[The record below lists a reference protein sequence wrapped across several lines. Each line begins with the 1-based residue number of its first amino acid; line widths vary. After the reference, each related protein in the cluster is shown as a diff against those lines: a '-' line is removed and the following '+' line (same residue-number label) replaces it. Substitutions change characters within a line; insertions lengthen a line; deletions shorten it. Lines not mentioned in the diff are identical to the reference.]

1 MKVLMLNGSFNPDG
15 STSAGLEIMA
25 KTFAEEGVETE
36 IVTVGAKP
44 IADCIACGKCAE
56 LKRCVFANDAVN
68 DFAEKAKTSDGFV
81 FGSPVYYAHPSGRIQ
96 SFLDRLFFSTMNA
109 DRYASLR
116 HKPCASIVVA
126 RRAGTSASFDVLNKY
141 ATISQMIVVGST
153 YWNEFHAL
161 TKEDVPEDP
170 EGLQTLQNLARNMVY
185 VMKCL
190 KAGRDAGIMPP
201 ATKEEV
207 FTNFVRRCE

>member
-1 MKVLMLNGSFNPDG
+1 MKVLMLNG
-15 STSAGLEIMA
+15 
-25 KTFAEEGVETE
+25 EGVETE
-36 IVTVGAKP
+36 IVTVGGKP
-44 IADCIACGKCAE
+44 IADCIACGKCAG

-126 RRAGTSASFDVLNKY
+126 RRAGTSASFDVMNKY
-141 ATISQMIVVGST
+141 ATISQMIVVGSS
-153 YWNEFHAL
+153 YWNEL
-161 TKEDVPEDP
+161 R
-170 EGLQTLQNLARNMVY
+170 NLARNMVY
-185 VMKCL
+185 VMKCQ
-190 KAGRDAGIMPP
+190 KAGRDAGILPP
-201 ATKEEV
+201 ANESGV
-207 FTNFVRRCE
+207 FTNFVR

>member
-1 MKVLMLNGSFNPDG
+1 MKVLMLNGSHNQNG
-15 STSAGLEIMA
+15 STRAGLDEMA
-25 KTFAEEGVETE
+25 KVFSAEGVETE
-36 IVTVGAKP
+36 IVTVGGKP
-44 IADCIACGKCAE
+44 VADCIACGKCAE

>member
-15 STSAGLEIMA
+15 STNAGLEIMA
-25 KTFAEEGVETE
+25 KTFTEEGVETE
-36 IVTVGAKP
+36 IVTVGGKP

-96 SFLDRLFFSTMNA
+96 SFLDRLFFSSRLANG
-109 DRYASLR
+109 YENLR
-116 HKPCASIVVA
+116 HKPVAAITVA

-141 ATISQMIVVGST
+141 AGISQMITVGST

-161 TKEDVPEDP
+161 TKEDVPEDA
-170 EGLQTLQNLARNMVY
+170 EGVQTLRNLARNMAY

-190 KAGRDAGIMPP
+190 KAGRDAGINPP
-201 ATKEEV
+201 AIETEV
-207 FTNFVRRCE
+207 LTNFVR

>member
-25 KTFAEEGVETE
+25 KTFTEEGVETE

-201 ATKEEV
+201 ATKEGV

>member
-116 HKPCASIVVA
+116 HKPVASIVVA

-141 ATISQMIVVGST
+141 ATISQMIVVGSS

-161 TKEDVPEDP
+161 TKDDVPQDP
-170 EGLQTLQNLARNMVY
+170 EGLQTLRNLARNMVY
-185 VMKCL
+185 VMKCQ
-190 KAGRDAGIMPP
+190 KAGRDAGILPP
-201 ATKEEV
+201 ANESGV
-207 FTNFVRRCE
+207 FTNFVR

>member
-15 STSAGLEIMA
+15 STKAGLEIMA

-56 LKRCVFANDAVN
+56 LKRCVFASDAVN

-96 SFLDRLFFSTMNA
+96 SFLDRLFFSSRLANG
-109 DRYASLR
+109 YENLR
-116 HKPCASIVVA
+116 HKPVAAITVA

-161 TKEDVPEDP
+161 TKEDVPEDG
-170 EGLQTLQNLARNMVY
+170 EGVQTLQNLAHNMAY

-190 KAGRDAGIMPP
+190 KAGRDAGILPP
-201 ATKEEV
+201 TAREDV
-207 FTNFVRRCE
+207 FTNFVRRV

>member
-15 STSAGLEIMA
+15 STKAGLDIMA
-25 KTFAEEGVETE
+25 GTFAEEGVETE

-185 VMKCL
+185 VMKCQ
-190 KAGRDAGIMPP
+190 KAGRDAGILPP
-201 ATKEEV
+201 TAKEEV
-207 FTNFVRRCE
+207 FTNFVR

>member
-1 MKVLMLNGSFNPDG
+1 M
-15 STSAGLEIMA
+15 
-25 KTFAEEGVETE
+25 
-36 IVTVGAKP
+36 
-44 IADCIACGKCAE
+44 
-56 LKRCVFANDAVN
+56 N

-81 FGSPVYYAHPSGRIQ
+81 FGSPVYYAYPSGRIQ

-170 EGLQTLQNLARNMVY
+170 EGLQTLRNLARNMVY

-190 KAGRDAGIMPP
+190 KAGQDAGILPP
-201 ATKEEV
+201 ANESGV
-207 FTNFVRRCE
+207 FTNFVR

>member
-15 STSAGLEIMA
+15 STKAGLDIMA
-25 KTFAEEGVETE
+25 GTFAEEGVETE
-36 IVTVGAKP
+36 IVTVGGKP

-161 TKEDVPEDP
+161 TKEDVPEDG
-170 EGLQTLQNLARNMVY
+170 EGVQTLQNLARNMAY
-185 VMKCL
+185 VMKCQ
-190 KAGRDAGIMPP
+190 KAGRDAGILPP
-201 ATKEEV
+201 TAREDV
-207 FTNFVRRCE
+207 FTNFVRRG

>member
-44 IADCIACGKCAE
+44 IADCIACSKCAE

-190 KAGRDAGIMPP
+190 KAGRDAGILPP
-201 ATKEEV
+201 TAKEEV
-207 FTNFVRRCE
+207 FTNFVRRV

>member
-15 STSAGLEIMA
+15 STKAGLEIMA

-161 TKEDVPEDP
+161 TKEDVPEDG
-170 EGLQTLQNLARNMVY
+170 EGVQTLQNLARNMAY

-190 KAGRDAGIMPP
+190 KAGRDAGILPP
-201 ATKEEV
+201 TAKEDV
-207 FTNFVRRCE
+207 FTNFVRRV

>member
-1 MKVLMLNGSFNPDG
+1 MKVLMLNGSFNPGG

-36 IVTVGAKP
+36 IITVGAKP

>member
-1 MKVLMLNGSFNPDG
+1 MKVLMLNGSFNPAG
-15 STSAGLEIMA
+15 STNAGLEIMA
-25 KTFAEEGVETE
+25 KTFAEEGVQSE
-36 IVTVGAKP
+36 IVAVGGKP

-141 ATISQMIVVGST
+141 AGISQMIVVGST

-161 TKEDVPEDP
+161 TKEDVPEDG
-170 EGLQTLQNLARNMVY
+170 EGVQTLQNLARNMAY

-190 KAGRDAGIMPP
+190 KAGRDTGILPP
-201 ATKEEV
+201 VTRQDV
-207 FTNFVRRCE
+207 FTNFVR

>member
-141 ATISQMIVVGST
+141 AAISQMIVVGST

>member
-68 DFAEKAKTSDGFV
+68 DFAEKTKTSDGFV

>member
-15 STSAGLEIMA
+15 STKAGLDIMA
-25 KTFAEEGVETE
+25 GTFAEEGVETE

-44 IADCIACGKCAE
+44 IADCIACGKCTE

>member
-36 IVTVGAKP
+36 IVTVGGKP

-161 TKEDVPEDP
+161 TKDDVPQDP
-170 EGLQTLQNLARNMVY
+170 EGLQTLRNLARNMVY
-185 VMKCL
+185 VMKCQ
-190 KAGRDAGIMPP
+190 KAGRDAGILPP
-201 ATKEEV
+201 ANESGV
-207 FTNFVRRCE
+207 FTNFVR

>member
-15 STSAGLEIMA
+15 STNAGLEIMA
-25 KTFAEEGVETE
+25 KTFAKEGVETE
-36 IVTVGAKP
+36 IVTVGGKP

-56 LKRCVFANDAVN
+56 LKRCVFANDGVN
-68 DFAEKAKTSDGFV
+68 EFAEKAKAADGFV

-141 ATISQMIVVGST
+141 ATISQMIVVGSS

-161 TKEDVPEDP
+161 TKADVPGDP
-170 EGLQTLQNLARNMVY
+170 EGLQTLRNLARNMVY
-185 VMKCL
+185 VMKCQ
-190 KAGRDAGIMPP
+190 KAGRDAGILPP
-201 ATKEEV
+201 ANESGAL
-207 FTNFVRRCE
+207 TNFVR